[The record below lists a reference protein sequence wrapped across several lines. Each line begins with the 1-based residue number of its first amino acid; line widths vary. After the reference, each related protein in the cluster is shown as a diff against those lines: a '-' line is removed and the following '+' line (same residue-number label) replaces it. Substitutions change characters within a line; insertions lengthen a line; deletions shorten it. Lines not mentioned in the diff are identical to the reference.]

1 MAKNNI
7 IVGLDIGTTKVRA
20 IIAERDPQ
28 GTFSITGVGQSPSTG
43 LRKGVVVN
51 IEATLRSIA
60 AAMESAEDMSRQ
72 IARDC
77 WIGIGGNHVE
87 GVISRG
93 VVAVKGNN
101 RDRNE
106 ISEDDLEHVRYI
118 ACSFKLPMDRTTIEV
133 IPQTYIVDGQTG
145 IRDPLHMIGMR
156 LESEVLIITCS
167 QTSEQ
172 NLVKCVNRAGF
183 TVNGAILQTLAAGR
197 AVLTEEEKEMGV
209 ALLDLG
215 GGTSNIL
222 AYSQG
227 AAFFT
232 SSVPAG
238 GNQVTND
245 ISIVKNIAFDS
256 AEKIKIEAGC
266 CWEPFLDGMG
276 DAVIVPGMGGR
287 SPLLIPRSQIL
298 QIIKPRMVEIFQLV
312 KAKIEEACPLRT
324 LGGGMV
330 LTGGGAN
337 LAGVTELA
345 AEVFN
350 TPVRIGN
357 PLPVVGLVEEYR
369 NSSYATAVGLVLEG
383 NDREIGLDPASG
395 SDAFLGRSGGPEWN
409 PLSVFGKIGRW
420 IKREFF

>member
-20 IIAERDPQ
+20 IIAER
-28 GTFSITGVGQSPSTG
+28 GTLGNFSITGVGQSPSTG

-51 IEATLRSIA
+51 IDATLRSIA
-60 AAMESAEDMSRQ
+60 AAVEAAEDMSRQ
-72 IARDC
+72 IAQDC

-93 VVAVKGNN
+93 VVAVKGNS
-101 RDRNE
+101 RDHTE

-118 ACSFKLPMDRTTIEV
+118 ACSFRLPMDRATIEV
-133 IPQTYIVDGQTG
+133 IPQTYIVDGQAG

-183 TVNGAILQTLAAGR
+183 AVNGAILQTLAAGR
-197 AVLTEEEKEMGV
+197 AVLTDEEKEIGV

-222 AYSQG
+222 AYKQG
-227 AAFFT
+227 SAFFT

-245 ISIVKNIAFDS
+245 ISIVKNIAFEA
-256 AEKIKIEAGC
+256 AEKIKIDAGC
-266 CWEPFLDGMG
+266 CWEPFLEGMD

-287 SPLLIPRSQIL
+287 PPLLIPRSQIL

-312 KAKIEEACPLRT
+312 RAKIEESCPLRT
-324 LGGGMV
+324 LGGGVV

-337 LAGVTELA
+337 LAGVTDLA
-345 AEVFN
+345 ADVFN
-350 TPVRIGN
+350 TQVRIGN
-357 PLPVVGLVEEYR
+357 PLPVGGLVDEYN
-369 NSSYATAVGLVLEG
+369 NSVFATAVGLVLEG
-383 NDREIGLDPASG
+383 NDREGGTTAYSG
-395 SDAFLGRSGGPEWN
+395 PDKFSAHSGGAGWN
-409 PLSVFGKIGRW
+409 PFSIFGKIGHW